1 MECEAHNGQ
10 IEELVA
16 MMLWNG
22 GQWAFWQVALMWIVM
37 IAFWGLVGWF
47 VYYLV
52 TAASRNRYQNDNRPG
67 AKRILDERLAHGE
80 IDTEEHRRLRDAMN
94 SDDRTGS
101 HVGSAT

>member
-1 MECEAHNGQ
+1 
-10 IEELVA
+10 

-52 TAASRNRYQNDNRPG
+52 TTATRDRHLNDNRAS

-80 IDTEEHRRLRDAMN
+80 IDTEEHRRLRDAMRT
-94 SDDRTGS
+94 DERTGA
-101 HVGSAT
+101 HVGSGT